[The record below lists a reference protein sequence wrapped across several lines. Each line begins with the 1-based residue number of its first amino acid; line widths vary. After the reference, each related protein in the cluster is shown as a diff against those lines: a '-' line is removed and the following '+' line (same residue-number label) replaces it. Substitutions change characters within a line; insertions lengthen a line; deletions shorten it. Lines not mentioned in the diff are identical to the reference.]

1 MPKENSCRRNDDLAF
16 LRSALYDDLV
26 DANRALYCKDGLG
39 LQGIGGGGHLHGRM
53 HRQTPLL
60 LTMTAREGPVPS
72 PLVALDEAVLLGTA
86 GRTH

>member
-39 LQGIGGGGHLHGRM
+39 LQGIGGGGHL
-53 HRQTPLL
+53 RQTPLL

-72 PLVALDEAVLLGTA
+72 PLVALDEAVLLGIA

>member
-1 MPKENSCRRNDDLAF
+1 MTWLFCGRRCTTTSSTPTGRCTVKTAWGCRE
-16 LRSALYDDLV
+16 SV
-26 DANRALYCKDGLG
+26 GVGTCT
-39 LQGIGGGGHLHGRM
+39 GRM

-72 PLVALDEAVLLGTA
+72 PLVALDEGGLLGIA